1 MGRAVE
7 RLTALQAKR
16 ASAPGLLSDGK
27 GLCLRVGDGG
37 AKSWVLRYM
46 LDGRPHEM
54 GLGSF
59 YDLSLAE
66 ARERARGFR
75 KMVKDGVDPIDDRR
89 ARRAAQRAERAKVM
103 TFRQC
108 AEAYVAGH
116 QAGWRNRKHAAQWP
130 STLSAYVYPHFGVLP
145 VQ

>member
-59 YDLSLAE
+59 YDLSLAA
-66 ARERARGFR
+66 ARERAGGRR
-75 KMVKDGVDPIDDRR
+75 KMVQDAVATIAARR
-89 ARRAAQRAERAKVM
+89 ARRADQRGERA
-103 TFRQC
+103 
-108 AEAYVAGH
+108 
-116 QAGWRNRKHAAQWP
+116 N
-130 STLSAYVYPHFGVLP
+130 
-145 VQ
+145 